1 MADVDRV
8 DGFLSMMTDDEIF
21 GSLNENMTLEE
32 KVKYVYQ
39 CEIMKTAIDG
49 CYSGMSQKSTKL

>member
-1 MADVDRV
+1 MADADHV

-39 CEIMKTAIDG
+39 CEIMKT
-49 CYSGMSQKSTKL
+49 S

>member
-1 MADVDRV
+1 
-8 DGFLSMMTDDEIF
+8 MMTDDEIF

-39 CEIMKTAIDG
+39 REIMKTSIDG
-49 CYSGMSQKSTKL
+49 RYSGMSQLTYKALKEGMQTGGSGN